1 MAISLNT
8 NLHHPSLS
16 CGTKLY
22 SGLKLQSPCLFAT
35 GRPNLTADFFSRIS
49 ESVQCG
55 TRNSK
60 PTRSRV
66 GMMPIGTPRVP
77 YRVPCEETWQWVDL
91 WNALLTPS
99 LAIYDTME
107 SLKSP
112 VGTHCVGYAYNLAG
126 FLLAAG
132 EKVIF
137 FHVNGNRFAMPLSR
151 VALQSPA
158 RAARGLADDI
168 RNEANELLRI
178 IDYLFNELAIN
189 TGQSVEKINK
199 DLSRMKRFNAQ
210 QALEYGLIDRIVRP
224 PRIKADAP
232 RKDAGAGLG

>member
-91 WNALLTPS
+91 WNALYQERFILLDNIS
-99 LAIYDTME
+99 MR
-107 SLKSP
+107 
-112 VGTHCVGYAYNLAG
+112 NLATKYWQQCYTLIASMIIKG
-126 FLLAAG
+126 F
-132 EKVIF
+132 IF
-137 FHVNGNRFAMPLSR
+137 
-151 VALQSPA
+151 
-158 RAARGLADDI
+158 I
-168 RNEANELLRI
+168 
-178 IDYLFNELAIN
+178 
-189 TGQSVEKINK
+189 
-199 DLSRMKRFNAQ
+199 
-210 QALEYGLIDRIVRP
+210 
-224 PRIKADAP
+224 
-232 RKDAGAGLG
+232 